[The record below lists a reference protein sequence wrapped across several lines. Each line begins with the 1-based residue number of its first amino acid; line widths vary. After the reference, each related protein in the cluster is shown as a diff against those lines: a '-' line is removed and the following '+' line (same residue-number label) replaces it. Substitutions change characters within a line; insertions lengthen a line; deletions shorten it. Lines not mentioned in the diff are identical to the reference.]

1 MYAPKTGGNNAEDDA
16 IGSKQIPRFC
26 TISGTCSTMIIK
38 QLGVNAMYVD
48 SLLQHIDISSMI
60 HASAKAK

>member
-1 MYAPKTGGNNAEDDA
+1 MLETMPLEVNKSRG
-16 IGSKQIPRFC
+16 FC

>member
-1 MYAPKTGGNNAEDDA
+1 MMYAPKTGGNNAEDDA
-16 IGSKQIPRFC
+16 IGSKQIP